1 MMSESTR
8 DTTPRPYHDS
18 KSKSKGK
25 GKEKALIV
33 SSDEDFEMGEGEEDE
48 LDDENDSDFD
58 IKPKIRGRG
67 GKIGKQKKISITDD
81 VLYHHRSV
89 SFALIP
95 HDVGVTDDSFARNV
109 LEVRRMSCSTR
120 LRKGRAS
127 QRGKNVNETRM
138 Q

>member
-1 MMSESTR
+1 MMSEYTR
-8 DTTPRPYHDS
+8 DTTPRSYHDS
-18 KSKSKGK
+18 KRKSKGK

-48 LDDENDSDFD
+48 LDYEDDYDFD

-67 GKIGKQKKISITDD
+67 GKNGKQKEISVTDD

-109 LEVRRMSCSTR
+109 PEVPQMSCSIKLEKR
-120 LRKGRAS
+120 RAS
-127 QRGKNVNETRM
+127 RRGRNENETRM